1 MTAETTQ
8 PKKRHL
14 TGRAAQ
20 TTAKAVE
27 RRERDAQCVSL
38 RRAGLGWDAIA
49 KQLGYTSA
57 ARAYEQFMSFMK
69 EYPRE
74 NAVAARELEAD
85 RYDQLQRAIW
95 AKCLKG
101 DTWAIDRALKLMD
114 QRARLLGLNMPVR
127 QTIEVITEST
137 VDTAIAA
144 LTAQLEAQAV
154 EVVDAEYTAGGGA
167 AGQAA
172 TSERATAAGR

>member
-1 MTAETTQ
+1 MTAETKG
-8 PKKRHL
+8 PKRRITPPNQSRSTH
-14 TGRAAQ
+14 
-20 TTAKAVE
+20 TAIE
-27 RRERDAQCVSL
+27 RRERDAQCVNL

-74 NAVAARELEAD
+74 DAVAARELEAD

-127 QTIEVITEST
+127 AQIEVITEST

-154 EVVDAEYTAGGGA
+154 EVADAEHAAGGGA

-172 TSERATAAGR
+172 TAERATPAAH

>member
-1 MTAETTQ
+1 MSGE
-8 PKKRHL
+8 
-14 TGRAAQ
+14 
-20 TTAKAVE
+20 AKAPK
-27 RRERDAQCVSL
+27 RRHTTPNNSRTTEAAIARHERDVQCVQL

-49 KQLGYTSA
+49 GQLGYSSA
-57 ARAYEQFMSFMK
+57 ARAYERFQVFMK

-74 NAVAARELEAD
+74 DAEAARELEAD

-127 QTIEVITEST
+127 QTIEVISEST
-137 VDTAIAA
+137 VDKAIAE
-144 LTAQLEAQAV
+144 LEAQIN
-154 EVVDAEYTAGGGA
+154 ERSQSAG
-167 AGQAA
+167 
-172 TSERATAAGR
+172 